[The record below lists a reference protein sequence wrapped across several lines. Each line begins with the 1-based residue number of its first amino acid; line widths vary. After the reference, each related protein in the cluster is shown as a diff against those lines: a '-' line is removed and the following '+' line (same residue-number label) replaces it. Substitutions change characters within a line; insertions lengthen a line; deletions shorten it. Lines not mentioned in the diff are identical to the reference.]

1 MTITYRD
8 VFRVTEFRAVFADH
22 ALGVAANTM
31 QMLGLSA
38 LVYAHTGSPLLS
50 AIAYLA
56 GFLPHAVG
64 GLSLLSFAD
73 RLPPRAL
80 LIGWHLAGV
89 AVACAIAPGRL
100 PVWAA
105 LALVVAVGVTTP
117 VAEAAKLALLVDVL
131 AEPAY
136 VLARSTLNA
145 AVGVTQIVGFAVGGS
160 LLALISPSGA
170 LWCTALLYAAGALV
184 LRFRLAARPARAAGR
199 ASVATTWRGTRELVA
214 IPAVRVL
221 LLAQWL
227 PSGLIVGAEALF
239 VSYAGSS
246 AGALL
251 MAAAAGMLAGDI
263 VVGRVLT
270 PRGRAVAMVPLMV
283 LLAAPYLIFALT
295 PAVALASA
303 LACVAS
309 FGYGHHLALQERYLA
324 AVPEEARGQAFGLA
338 NSGMMTTQGL
348 AAAALGTIA
357 QLSTPGGAIALGGA
371 LALATSLVL
380 APFLWRLRVRR
391 THPGLPAAS

>member
-8 VFRVTEFRAVFADH
+8 VFRVTEFRAVFTNH

-38 LVYAHTGSPLLS
+38 LVYARTGSPLLS

-56 GFLPHAVG
+56 GFLPHAIG

-80 LIGWHLAGV
+80 LVGWSLAGA
-89 AVACAIAPGRL
+89 AVACAIAPGQL

-105 LALVVAVGVTTP
+105 LALVVAVGITTP
-117 VAEAAKLALLVDVL
+117 VAEAGKLALLADVL
-131 AEPAY
+131 PDNAY

-145 AVGVTQIVGFAVGGS
+145 AVGVMQIVGFAVGGS
-160 LLALISPSGA
+160 LLALISPSGT
-170 LWCTALLYAAGALV
+170 LWCTALLYVAGALV
-184 LRFRLAARPARAAGR
+184 LRLRLAARPARTAGR
-199 ASVATTWRGTRELVA
+199 ASVATTWQGTRALLAVPA
-214 IPAVRVL
+214 IRAL

-227 PSGLIVGAEALF
+227 PSGLIVGVEALF

-251 MAAAAGMLAGDI
+251 VAAAAGMLAGDV

-270 PRGRAVAMVPLMV
+270 PRGRALAMMPLMV
-283 LLAAPYLIFALT
+283 LLAVPYLVFALT
-295 PAVALASA
+295 PTVAMASA
-303 LACVAS
+303 LAAVAS

-348 AAAALGTIA
+348 AATGLGVVA
-357 QLSTPGGAIALGGA
+357 QQAGPSGAIALGAAVA
-371 LALATSLVL
+371 LVAGLVL
-380 APFLWRLRVRR
+380 APFLRR
-391 THPGLPAAS
+391 RSAAGLDCPPIGGG